1 VNRRIAFSM
10 TIDPEGAMHDWVD
23 VPPGWELLRVPTQ
36 EAVVALGPHG
46 YREVLVDLAQR
57 ERPHLFVAHPPYDH
71 LTVDAADRMRA
82 AGTRVVAFAFDDEIF
97 AAAYDPQTWAEL
109 SRVYDRYVTTREVR
123 WAQRPLPALPER
135 APDIDVVLV
144 GRAYARRREL
154 MAALA
159 AAGVRATARG
169 SGWDGGFVPRAE
181 MLGLYARAAIVLTT
195 ADWEG
200 YPVPMVKHR
209 LLDTAMLGAFQ
220 IAQEAPD
227 LRGYFPADEVPSF
240 GSPAELC
247 ETARRYLLQP
257 EERRRAARA
266 ARARA
271 LAEHTWTRRLP
282 ELWEGVPLRPPD
294 EPPGRSVAFD
304 TLLRSLASRAEADGR
319 LAAAAAMWEE
329 AARRDPPD
337 ATAAAG
343 VGRCLRDLGQRE
355 AALGWL
361 RRATGPGSPAADA
374 IQARFPAAGAGTGL
388 GRSSALPPAAE
399 PLAYLIA
406 TLVELGRVHDACV
419 ELDRVTPGPLGRGLA
434 AALGGTAIPPA
445 VAARLEKLR

>member
-1 VNRRIAFSM
+1 MTYRIAFSM

-46 YREVLVDLAQR
+46 YRELLVDVAAR

-71 LTVDAADRMRA
+71 LTIDAADRMRA
-82 AGTRVVAFAFDDEIF
+82 AGTRVLAYAFDDDIF
-97 AAAYDPQTWAEL
+97 AAAYGPETWADL
-109 SRVYDRYVTTREVR
+109 QRVYDRYVTTREVR

-135 APDIDVVLV
+135 APELDVILV

-159 AAGVRATARG
+159 AAGVRAAARG
-169 SGWDGGFVPRAE
+169 VGWDGGFVSRAD
-181 MLGLYARAAIVLTT
+181 MLSSYARAAIVLTT
-195 ADWEG
+195 ADWEHF
-200 YPVPMVKHR
+200 PVPMVKHR

-240 GSPAELC
+240 ASPAELVAKVRHYL
-247 ETARRYLLQP
+247 ARP
-257 EERRRAARA
+257 DERRRAARA

-271 LAEHTWTRRLP
+271 TAEHTWARRLP
-282 ELWEGVPLRPPD
+282 ELYAGVPLRPPD
-294 EPPGRSVAFD
+294 DAPGRSVAFD
-304 TLLRSLASRAEADGR
+304 TLLRALASRAEADGR
-319 LAAAAAMWEE
+319 LAAAAALWQE
-329 AARRDPPD
+329 AARRDPAD
-337 ATAAAG
+337 AAAAAG
-343 VGRCLRDLGQRE
+343 TGRCLRDLGQRE

-361 RRATGPGSPAADA
+361 RRAGGPGSPAADA

-388 GRSSALPPAAE
+388 GRAAALPPAAE
-399 PLAYLIA
+399 PLAYLVA
-406 TLVELGRVHDACV
+406 TLVELGRVDEACA
-419 ELDRVTPGPLGRGLA
+419 ELDRLPEGPLARGVA
-434 AALGGTAIPPA
+434 AALGGTHIPPA
-445 VAARLEKLR
+445 VAARLEKMR